1 MNQYLELK
9 RVVVT
14 GLGAITPVGN
24 TVAEFWGNLIEARS
38 GLTRITHFNPA
49 EYVSQIAGEVKD
61 FEPSKYLSRKAVKRM
76 ARFSQFAVCASF
88 QAMSDADFTIDKSNA
103 EAVGVMIG
111 SAMGGLKTMQDQYDV
126 CMRKGPKYC
135 SPFTMPMVIPNM
147 ASGLTAIE
155 LGAKGPNSCPASFCT
170 AAANAIGDA
179 FKLIQRGDA
188 NAMFCGGAEAA
199 ITELGM
205 AGFSA
210 ARALSTRN
218 HEPESAS
225 RPFDID
231 RDGFV
236 MGEGAGVIL
245 LEELEHAKNRGATIY
260 AEIVGYGMTCDAHHI
275 TAPSPQGH
283 QAARAISL
291 ALEDAVLA
299 PQDVSYINAHGTS
312 TKANDSTET
321 MAIKTALEK
330 QAYRVAISSTKS
342 MTGHLLGASG
352 GVEAIASILS
362 IANSRIPPTI
372 NLDNPSPDC
381 DLDYVPHKSR
391 SQAVDVA
398 LSNSYAFGGHNVTL
412 AFKRYQ

>member
-88 QAMSDADFTIDKSNA
+88 QAMSDADFTIDESNA

-362 IANSRIPPTI
+362 IANSCIPPTI

>member
-1 MNQYLELK
+1 
-9 RVVVT
+9 
-14 GLGAITPVGN
+14 
-24 TVAEFWGNLIEARS
+24 
-38 GLTRITHFNPA
+38 
-49 EYVSQIAGEVKD
+49 
-61 FEPSKYLSRKAVKRM
+61 
-76 ARFSQFAVCASF
+76 
-88 QAMSDADFTIDKSNA
+88 
-103 EAVGVMIG
+103 
-111 SAMGGLKTMQDQYDV
+111 MQDQYDV

-362 IANSRIPPTI
+362 IANSCIPPTI

>member
-362 IANSRIPPTI
+362 IANSCIPPTI